1 MIGKNSSLQKSSK
14 IDTDVHRLKKRS
26 KRVSLQNEMGLNILK
41 SDFESTV
48 SLNISPSSTNL
59 NTGEL
64 SKKLNLK
71 HNSNEIQNQPQTL
84 KSIIV

>member
-1 MIGKNSSLQKSSK
+1 M
-14 IDTDVHRLKKRS
+14 
-26 KRVSLQNEMGLNILK
+26 NIIK

-71 HNSNEIQNQPQTL
+71 KNSNENQAQPQTL
-84 KSIIV
+84 KSIIVQGIKNDQEIQNELRERINNEYLIKQDSDLELK

>member
-1 MIGKNSSLQKSSK
+1 M
-14 IDTDVHRLKKRS
+14 
-26 KRVSLQNEMGLNILK
+26 NIIK

-71 HNSNEIQNQPQTL
+71 KNSNENQTQPQTL
-84 KSIIV
+84 KSIIVQGIKNDQEMQNELRERINNEYLIKQERDLELK

>member
-1 MIGKNSSLQKSSK
+1 M
-14 IDTDVHRLKKRS
+14 
-26 KRVSLQNEMGLNILK
+26 NIIK

-71 HNSNEIQNQPQTL
+71 KNLNENQTQPQTL
-84 KSIIV
+84 KSIIVQGIKNDQEIQNELRERINNEYLIKQERDIEFK

>member
-1 MIGKNSSLQKSSK
+1 M
-14 IDTDVHRLKKRS
+14 
-26 KRVSLQNEMGLNILK
+26 NIIK

-71 HNSNEIQNQPQTL
+71 KNSNENQAQPQTL
-84 KSIIV
+84 KSIIVQGIKNDQEIQNELREKINNEYLIKHERDFEFK

>member
-1 MIGKNSSLQKSSK
+1 M
-14 IDTDVHRLKKRS
+14 
-26 KRVSLQNEMGLNILK
+26 NIIK
-41 SDFESTV
+41 SDFESTI

-71 HNSNEIQNQPQTL
+71 MNSNENQTQPQTL
-84 KSIIV
+84 KSIIVQGIKNDQEMQNELRERINNEYLIKQERDLEFK

>member
-1 MIGKNSSLQKSSK
+1 M
-14 IDTDVHRLKKRS
+14 
-26 KRVSLQNEMGLNILK
+26 NIIK

-71 HNSNEIQNQPQTL
+71 MNSNENQTQPQTL
-84 KSIIV
+84 KSIIVQGIKNDQEIQNELRERINNEYLIKHERELELK

>member
-1 MIGKNSSLQKSSK
+1 M
-14 IDTDVHRLKKRS
+14 
-26 KRVSLQNEMGLNILK
+26 NIIK

-71 HNSNEIQNQPQTL
+71 KNSNENQAQPQTL
-84 KSIIV
+84 KSIIVQGIKNDQEIQNELRERINNEYLIKHERELELK